1 MGRFTHPFE
10 PWKRRT
16 KMNFSQSK
24 DERLLAFHENYG
36 GESNWIRARA
46 VDVGSLAKA

>member
-1 MGRFTHPFE
+1 MGRFTHPFK

-24 DERLLAFHENYG
+24 DECIWRSMKTYG
-36 GESNWIRARA
+36 GESNWIHARA